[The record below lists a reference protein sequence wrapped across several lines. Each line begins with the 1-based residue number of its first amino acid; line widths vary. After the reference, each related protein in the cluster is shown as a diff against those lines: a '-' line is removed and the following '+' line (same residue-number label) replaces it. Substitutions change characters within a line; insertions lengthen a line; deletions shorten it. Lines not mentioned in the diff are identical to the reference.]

1 MDTACPHRDPRG
13 TTPCLRAPLP
23 AAEGR
28 RAPLRRQRRM
38 SGYASEETEEAS
50 GNYVTTGLTSQSC
63 SAVAMSVSSHPSFP
77 STACPNADSD
87 HRACSSMGGVQ
98 RGLKS
103 RVSARVSVSTRD
115 SMPLGGRLGRESPR
129 SPILFDTGL
138 GVRGSTLPRTAIS
151 IPHQPIGSA
160 TGGAAHLRASSRPR
174 LPFRQSSERTCNG
187 VRHRC
192 GVGRGR
198 RKACD
203 PCPRHIRA
211 VDSSKTAAPGTH
223 RGGVLAAVGASRSP
237 RRSSTTEKK
246 YGILFFTGNPPPSV
260 CLRIALLRSF
270 TMERAS

>member
-1 MDTACPHRDPRG
+1 MDTACPHRDPTG
-13 TTPCLRAPLP
+13 TTPGLRAPLP

-28 RAPLRRQRRM
+28 RAPSRRQRRM
-38 SGYASEETEEAS
+38 SGYASEETEEVS
-50 GNYVTTGLTSQSC
+50 GKYATREFLSQSC
-63 SAVAMSVSSHPSFP
+63 PNVAAGISSHPSFP
-77 STACPNADSD
+77 SPACPNADSD

-98 RGLKS
+98 RDLKS

-115 SMPLGGRLGRESPR
+115 SMPLGAGWGENLPVHR
-129 SPILFDTGL
+129 SCSIPDGAC
-138 GVRGSTLPRTAIS
+138 GSTLPRKAIS

-203 PCPRHIRA
+203 PCPKHIRA
-211 VDSSKTAAPGTH
+211 VDSRKTAALGTH